1 MKRKFHY
8 LIAILLFPL
17 FMKAQQPNEEQQ
29 FGIQFSGFV
38 KNDFFFD
45 THENVSIRE
54 GHFLLYPA
62 NNIKDANGSIINN
75 ELNFNFL
82 SIQTRLTGKITG
94 PDAFGAKTSGLIEA
108 DFFGNENTS
117 FSDLNGFR
125 LRHAIVKL
133 TWKNTEL
140 LTGQF
145 WHPLFVPEC
154 FPAVISF
161 NTGSPFQP
169 FSRNPQIKISHKI
182 NKIKL
187 VAAINSQR
195 DFTNIGGSGEL
206 RNAGL
211 PDFNAQIH
219 IGSKNEAKNTAV
231 LGGAGFEY
239 KVVRPRLS
247 STVDNKVFK
256 VDETLGSM
264 AVMAFGKYQG
274 KFLTIKA
281 QAVYGQNLT
290 DLVMMGG
297 YMTQEITDA
306 LTGEKSYTPLNNLS
320 TWFEVHTNTGKHE
333 IGLFGGYA
341 QNLGTTEKYLATEQ
355 PLKTRGL
362 NIHHVFRLSPRY
374 VITSGKLKFAAE
386 LEYTAAAYATADSEG
401 KLSIDD
407 KAVVTDYESVSNVR
421 LLTSVIY
428 SF

>member
-1 MKRKFHY
+1 MKINSLY
-8 LIAILLFPL
+8 LTVCLLFPL
-17 FMKAQQPNEEQQ
+17 FVNAQQLNETPQ

-54 GHFLLYPA
+54 GHFLLYPT
-62 NNIKDANGSIINN
+62 NTLKDAKGSIINN

-108 DFFGNENTS
+108 DFFGNENTN

-125 LRHAIVKL
+125 LRHAVVKL
-133 TWKNTEL
+133 NWKNTEL
-140 LTGQF
+140 LTGQY

-161 NTGSPFQP
+161 NTGAPFQP
-169 FSRNPQIKISHKI
+169 FSRNPQIRISHSI

-187 VAAINSQR
+187 VAAVNSQR

-206 RNAGL
+206 RNSGM

-219 IGSKNEAKNTAV
+219 FSSKNEAKKTAI

-239 KVVRPRLS
+239 KVVRPRMS
-247 STVDNKVFK
+247 STVDGNVYK
-256 VDETLGSM
+256 VDESFGSM

-274 KFLTIKA
+274 SFLTMKA

-297 YMTQEITDA
+297 YMTQEISDP

-320 TWFEVHTNTGKHE
+320 SWFEVHTNAGKHE
-333 IGLFGGYA
+333 IGLFIGYA

-362 NIHHVFRLSPRY
+362 NIHHIYRLSPRY

-386 LEYTAAAYATADSEG
+386 LEYTAAAYATTDTDG
-401 KLSIDD
+401 NLNIDD

-428 SF
+428 NF